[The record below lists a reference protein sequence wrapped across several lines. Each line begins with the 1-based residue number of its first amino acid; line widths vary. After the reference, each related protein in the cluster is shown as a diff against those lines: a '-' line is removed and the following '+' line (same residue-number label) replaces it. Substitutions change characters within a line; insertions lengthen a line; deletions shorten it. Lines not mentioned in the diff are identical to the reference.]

1 MGELPLLEDSVLGAL
16 GELAAATG
24 NHQTG
29 REMLVRAQ
37 MMLEDAGQA
46 LERARVVCGRARVT
60 GAAGWD
66 ALASPGRSI
75 GPSVP
80 RRTGHR
86 QGEASSRGGS
96 ICRWP
101 VCPFAISEP
110 PASNAS
116 TRLCSTIWNGPRR
129 SGAHQ
134 M

>member
-80 RRTGHR
+80 RAESL
-86 QGEASSRGGS
+86 EALIPRGS
-96 ICRWP
+96 ILLR
-101 VCPFAISEP
+101 
-110 PASNAS
+110 
-116 TRLCSTIWNGPRR
+116 
-129 SGAHQ
+129 GAVFSDVDPGS
-134 M
+134 